1 MGFDPARIRSIIPK
15 QLHYNL
21 NVDRLP
27 SELLQLL
34 TVEMEKVGGLAAG
47 RPGALNKGAGGAGGA
62 VKSGVVLSG
71 TQAQFRALIDG
82 LNSAPGAASALAKDL
97 EEALKSL
104 EMSTPVLKG
113 RGRTWKLGGRTLI
126 MGILNVTP
134 DSFYDGGRHEGKEA
148 AIERALK
155 MSAEGADWIDVGGE
169 STRPGAEPV
178 PVEEELKRVVPVVE
192 VLAEKGLTV
201 SVDTTKAAVAR
212 AALEAGAGVVNDVSA
227 LSADPRMAEVCAE
240 FDCPVVLM
248 HMRGTP
254 GTMQDDVFYEDLT
267 AEVFDYFL
275 SRLEFAMAR
284 GIEPERTVIDPGLG
298 FGKSPEGNLELVRN
312 LAGLKTLG
320 RPVLVGPSRKSF
332 IGRLLGK
339 DPGKE
344 PGKDQGKDPNERL
357 PGTLAVCTAA
367 ILGGAEMLRV
377 HDVAEARQAAL
388 MAKALTGSA
397 SGPEGG

>member
-1 MGFDPARIRSIIPK
+1 
-15 QLHYNL
+15 
-21 NVDRLP
+21 
-27 SELLQLL
+27 
-34 TVEMEKVGGLAAG
+34 
-47 RPGALNKGAGGAGGA
+47 
-62 VKSGVVLSG
+62 
-71 TQAQFRALIDG
+71 
-82 LNSAPGAASALAKDL
+82 L

-104 EMSTPVLKG
+104 GKRTLVLKG
-113 RGRTWKLGGRTLI
+113 RGRAGELGTRTLI

-134 DSFYDGGRHEGKEA
+134 DSFYDGGRFVDKEG

-192 VLAEKGLTV
+192 VLADKGLTV
-201 SVDTTKAAVAR
+201 SVDTTKAEVAR

-240 FDCPVVLM
+240 FNCPVVLM

-254 GTMQDDVFYEDLT
+254 RTMQDDVFYEDIT
-267 AEVFDYFL
+267 AEVFEYLL
-275 SRLEFAMAR
+275 SRLEFAFDC

-312 LAGLKTLG
+312 LVGLKTLG
-320 RPVLVGPSRKSF
+320 RPVLIGPSRKSF
-332 IGRLLGK
+332 IGRVLGTN
-339 DPGKE
+339 PGKE
-344 PGKDQGKDPNERL
+344 PIDRL

-388 MAKALTGSA
+388 MAEALAGS
-397 SGPEGG
+397 STGPEGG